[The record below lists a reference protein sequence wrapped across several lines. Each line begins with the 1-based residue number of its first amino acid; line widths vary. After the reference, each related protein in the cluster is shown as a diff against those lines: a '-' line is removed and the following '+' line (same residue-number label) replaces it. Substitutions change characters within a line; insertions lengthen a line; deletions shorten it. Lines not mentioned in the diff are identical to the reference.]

1 MKVSQI
7 MTPGPTQVREN
18 VRMARALA
26 TTNPD
31 LDLQFYEF
39 YKETCEKIGQ
49 FLNTN
54 NEVRILSGEGIL
66 GLEAACASLTEN
78 DDRVLVIDNGI
89 FGEGFADFVKM
100 YGGEVVFF
108 KGDRK
113 RKIDIIELE
122 KFLRKRS

>member
-1 MKVSQI
+1 MHH
-7 MTPGPTQVREN
+7 
-18 VRMARALA
+18 
-26 TTNPD
+26 
-31 LDLQFYEF
+31 
-39 YKETCEKIGQ
+39 
-49 FLNTN
+49 
-54 NEVRILSGEGIL
+54 
-66 GLEAACASLTEN
+66 LTEN